1 MKRLFVAALMI
12 FIGTIVGVNA
22 YAEDKDLFIKAINPG
37 YTIDGVSNVGEMIE
51 IGRKLSD
58 EPSLLTGFS
67 IGYTNSS
74 GKYSTLF
81 EFPENSW
88 MTGETLLLRFASSPG
103 HELANLSYTKTLAM
117 KAGPLE
123 IRYEDAVI
131 DSVCWTGRDGCAPE
145 FKTTSIS
152 TLTRNE
158 DGELK
163 HVLNYEPVYN
173 PDGYYEENEP
183 EEILPAQCKG
193 LIFSEVLTYYESE
206 RSEQFIEVYN
216 SLSEQIQTNGCKIKY
231 KNKFYDLG
239 GVIKPDGY
247 KHFIWSN
254 LALTKNPT
262 SQNSLEL
269 VDINGET
276 VDKLEI
282 PNGQKKGTSYALIGY
297 NEDGTRLWHTTFKI
311 TPGEPNI
318 YQEFRVCEEGKVI
331 NEETGN
337 CVRVTEIKEKICKE
351 GYYLNTETGRCNKI
365 PVAEEKVCKEGYHLN
380 LETNRCVKD
389 KNNNGAE
396 YGLKKEDK
404 TNDSAFVALGII
416 LGIVG
421 IGIIYII
428 YEFRQE
434 IWKLIGRVFRRSR

>member
-1 MKRLFVAALMI
+1 MKKLIVILLIFLAGMLISFNTHAEGGSLFV
-12 FIGTIVGVNA
+12 
-22 YAEDKDLFIKAINPG
+22 KAINPG

-51 IGRKLSD
+51 IGRELSD
-58 EPSLLTGFS
+58 EPTLLTGFS

-74 GKYSTLF
+74 GKYTTLY

-123 IRYEDAVI
+123 IKYGEKVVDF
-131 DSVCWTGRDGCAPE
+131 VCWTGKDDCASD
-145 FKTTSIS
+145 FKSTAITT
-152 TLTRNE
+152 LVRNE
-158 DGELK
+158 SGEYE
-163 HVLNYEPVYN
+163 HVLNYEPKYD
-173 PDGYYEENEP
+173 PDGYKEEPEP

-193 LIFSEVLTYYESE
+193 LLFSEILTYYESE
-206 RSEQFIEVYN
+206 RSEQFVEVYN

-231 KNKFYDLG
+231 KNKLYDLG
-239 GVIKPDGY
+239 GVVKPDGY
-247 KHFIWSN
+247 KQFVWSD

-262 SQNSLEL
+262 NKNVIEL
-269 VDINGET
+269 VDVNGEV

-297 NEDGTRLWHTTFKI
+297 NKDGTRLWHTTYNM

-318 YQEFRVCEEGKVI
+318 YQEFRTCEEGKVI

-337 CVRVTEIKEKICKE
+337 CVKVTEIKEKECKE
-351 GYYLNTETGRCNKI
+351 GYFLNTETGRCNKI
-365 PVAEEKVCKEGYHLN
+365 PILEEKTCKEGYHLN
-380 LETNRCVKD
+380 PETNRCVKD

-396 YGLKKEDK
+396 FGLKKEKSDGGS
-404 TNDSAFVALGII
+404 TFVALGII

-434 IWKLIGRVFRRSR
+434 IWKLLGRVFRRSR